1 MGSLFSTVFLY
12 ISTEMNKEI
21 IIKNIARSIYK
32 NQRDGRPWDLT
43 NYDGCMEMADE
54 IFEDIEK
61 ELNSYQREIKINTI
75 INE

>member
-1 MGSLFSTVFLY
+1 
-12 ISTEMNKEI
+12 MNKEI

-32 NQRDGRPWDLT
+32 NQRDGRPQWDLI
-43 NYDGCMEMADE
+43 NYDGCMEMAEE